1 MNRLEYNLQICDI
14 LKTICAMY
22 PDWRFTQ
29 ILTNIGLDR
38 DRFYEEPKE
47 TLAAIKK
54 WLKLRTN

>member
-1 MNRLEYNLQICDI
+1 
-14 LKTICAMY
+14 MY

-29 ILTNIGLDR
+29 ILSNIGLDK

-47 TLAAIKK
+47 TLAVIKK